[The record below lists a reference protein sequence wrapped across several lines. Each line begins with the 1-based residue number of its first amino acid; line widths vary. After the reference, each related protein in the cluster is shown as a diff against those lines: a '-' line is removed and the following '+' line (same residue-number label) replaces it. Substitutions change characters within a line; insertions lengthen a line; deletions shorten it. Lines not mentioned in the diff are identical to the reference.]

1 VTFGGDFTRT
11 CPLTS
16 REWATTTLLGAVS
29 LPVGVLMR
37 FMPKP
42 FDSEE
47 DENGGGAS
55 GSCGGST
62 SSQDLALTTNEE
74 KSTYEAFPIAAAAL
88 STSASNFK
96 NVMISEQRMKKVRP
110 FVRSRKVN
118 YSHVWSLCSSCFR
131 CISDD

>member
-1 VTFGGDFTRT
+1 
-11 CPLTS
+11 
-16 REWATTTLLGAVS
+16 
-29 LPVGVLMR
+29 MR

-96 NVMISEQRMKKVRP
+96 NVMTSEQRMKKVRP
-110 FVRSRKVN
+110 FVRSRKDN
-118 YSHVWSLCSSCFR
+118 YSHVWSFCSSCIR